1 MALPDRLALV
11 TVVFETEVAMLAL
24 QARSLDLFFPA
35 DAIDSITIIDNSTGG
50 LSARVRGD
58 LATAYGRHSA
68 RVAFLRPADLARV
81 PPASGWLVQQV
92 LKLAVADQLTSSH
105 YLVLDAK
112 DHFIRAAAVADF
124 VGSDGL
130 ARIPAYSYMTHPLRP
145 QLENVLG
152 YLGIDPTPYLERF
165 SATVTPF
172 TLETAEVRR
181 MMTAIGGR
189 HPGSDFAAEF
199 VEHGLLEF
207 FLYAGWLVLER
218 GSLEEAFDLQDQSS
232 PKVWKGTAT
241 LAGVTAAIDA
251 ADHDSA
257 AVFSVHRRALPR
269 LPLAALVALAD
280 FWTERGLFASRAQAL
295 RFCLAFRVQYVVREV
310 RRKLPGR
317 LRALRDRIVRK

>member
-11 TVVFETEVAMLAL
+11 TVVFETEVALLRL
-24 QARSLDLFFPA
+24 QARSLDLFFAA
-35 DAIDSITIIDNSTGG
+35 DDVESITVIDNSANG
-50 LSARVRGD
+50 LSARTRAGLTV
-58 LATAYGRHSA
+58 AYGRHA
-68 RVAFLRPADLARV
+68 AKVTFLRPGELARV

-92 LKLAVADQLTSSH
+92 LKLAVADQLTTSH

-112 DHFIRAAAVADF
+112 DHFIRAATVADF
-124 VGSDGL
+124 VAEDGL
-130 ARIPAYSYMTHPLRP
+130 ARIPAYSYATHPLRP

-152 YLGIDPTPYLERF
+152 YLGIDPAPYRERF

-172 TLETAEVRR
+172 TLETAEVRT
-181 MMTAIGGR
+181 MMTAIAAR
-189 HPGSDFAAEF
+189 HPAGDFAAEF

-218 GSLEEAFDLQDQSS
+218 GSLEAAFDLQDQSS

-241 LAGVTAAIDA
+241 LAGVNAAIRA
-251 ADHDSA
+251 ADGDGA

-269 LPLAALVALAD
+269 LPWAALVALAD
-280 FWTERGLFASRAQAL
+280 FWTARGLFASRADGL

-317 LRALRDRIVRK
+317 LRSLRDRIVRR